1 MHKLHVF
8 VMLVGAFIVGNTACQ
23 KEDSIKA
30 EEKLKALK
38 AAAFGDSTGHDTLP
52 PCDTFPH
59 DTFPH
64 DTFPHDTF
72 PWPPHDTLPHDTF
85 PWPPHD
91 TLPHD
96 TFPWPDSLRR
106 RHS

>member
-8 VMLVGAFIVGNTACQ
+8 VMLVGAFIVGNTACR
-23 KEDSIKA
+23 KEDSVKA
-30 EEKLKALK
+30 DEKLNALES
-38 AAAFGDSTGHDTLP
+38 GLYDSTGHDTLKP
-52 PCDTFPH
+52 PC

-91 TLPHD
+91 T
-96 TFPWPDSLRR
+96 FPWPDTLRR

>member
-8 VMLVGAFIVGNTACQ
+8 VILVGAFIVANTACR
-23 KEDSIKA
+23 KENAIQQDAAVKA
-30 EEKLKALK
+30 FL
-38 AAAFGDSTGHDTLP
+38 DSTGNDTLKP

-72 PWPPHDTLPHDTF
+72 PWPPRDTFPHDTLP
-85 PWPPHD
+85 WPPRD
-91 TLPHD
+91 SFPHD
-96 TFPWPDSLRR
+96 TFPWPDTVRR
-106 RHS
+106 RHK

>member
-1 MHKLHVF
+1 
-8 VMLVGAFIVGNTACQ
+8 MLTGAFIVGNTACQ
-23 KEDSIKA
+23 KEESIKA
-30 EEKLKALK
+30 VEKLKGLK
-38 AAAFGDSTGHDTLP
+38 AAAFSDSTGYDTLWP
-52 PCDTFPH
+52 PYDSFPH
-59 DTFPH
+59 DSFPH

-72 PWPPHDTLPHDTF
+72 PWPPHDTIHWPPHDTF